1 MKALCLSVLLLF
13 VLQVFAHEP
22 AISSTMIYDQNSK
35 RILVIKT
42 SLTAFE
48 GEVEYYYGKNAFKTA
63 DEFRLLVIKHFE
75 KNCFVIMNNDTVKL
89 IKPTVVLGHEITVFA
104 ELANSPEKPTSC
116 YVKNTCFKD
125 LHNNM
130 CELFLS
136 LKGLPQK
143 QYILNA
149 ENKNEVTLKLVNNQW
164 VVENPTKF
172 SYSAY
177 LWLGGLAIVIILAV
191 VVTIKN
197 KLKDRNTN

>member
-1 MKALCLSVLLLF
+1 
-13 VLQVFAHEP
+13 
-22 AISSTMIYDQNSK
+22 MIYDQNSK

-75 KNCFVIMNNDTVKL
+75 KNCFVIMNSDTVKL
-89 IKPTVVLGHEITVFA
+89 IKQTVVLGHEITVFA

-149 ENKNEVTLKLVNNQW
+149 ENKNEVTLKLINNEW
-164 VVENPTKF
+164 VVENANDVNHL
-172 SYSAY
+172 YSTVF
-177 LWLGGLAIVIILAV
+177 WVGGLLLITILAFV
-191 VVTIKN
+191 FTFRKKSITK
-197 KLKDRNTN
+197 

>member
-1 MKALCLSVLLLF
+1 MKVVCLSVLLLF
-13 VLQVFAHEP
+13 THLVYGHEP
-22 AISSTMIYDQNSK
+22 AISSAMIYDQNSK

-63 DEFRLLVIKHFE
+63 DEFRLLVIQHFE
-75 KNCFVIMNNDTVKL
+75 KNCFVIMNGDTVKL

-125 LHNNM
+125 LNNNM
-130 CELFLS
+130 CELILS

-149 ENKNEVTLKLVNNQW
+149 ENKNEVTLKFVNNQW
-164 VVENPTKF
+164 EIVNPITFSNIKSTYWWLAGLLVV
-172 SYSAY
+172 
-177 LWLGGLAIVIILAV
+177 VILAV
-191 VVTIKN
+191 VFTFRK
-197 KLKDRNTN
+197 KQA